1 MGTDQEDTRQSIDY
15 TVFVLIHA
23 YRRIFSYT
31 TTTRHYVKTI
41 ATICLLAVIF
51 SSNALAEVFKSHLRG
66 DLGLFANATSSPIN
80 GIGSSTSLL
89 PYAYFEYGRL
99 FGRIDTFGI
108 KTMPLG
114 YGHLELVGQ
123 IRQDGFQTADHV
135 ELTGIAE
142 RDNSLPVGLGTFQL
156 TPLGGVFLYSLHDT
170 SRSHGNIYQAFYVVK
185 MSLGEVTLYPQ
196 IGIEHLSSDYNRY
209 YYGVSTDESALSGY
223 ARYDPPAATNSLLSV
238 LLEVPIGNGWLANIY
253 LRRKWLGDAV
263 TGSPLL
269 DETFEDNGFV
279 SVAYRFK

>member
-1 MGTDQEDTRQSIDY
+1 MK
-15 TVFVLIHA
+15 A
-23 YRRIFSYT
+23 
-31 TTTRHYVKTI
+31 I
-41 ATICLLAVIF
+41 ASICLLAIMF
-51 SSNALAEVFKSHLRG
+51 SSSALADETFANRLQG

-123 IRQDGFQTADHV
+123 IRQDGYQTANHV

-142 RDNSLPVGLGTFQL
+142 RDNSLPMGFGTFQL
-156 TPLGGVFLYSLHDT
+156 TPLGGVFLYALHDT
-170 SRSHGNIYQAFYVVK
+170 NRSHGNIYQAFYVVK
-185 MSLGEVTLYPQ
+185 IALGELTLYPQ
-196 IGIEHLSSDYNRY
+196 LGIEHLSSDYNRY
-209 YYGVSTDESALSGY
+209 YYGVAAGESALSGY
-223 ARYDPPAATNSLLSV
+223 LRYEPAAATNSLLSV
-238 LLEVPIGNGWLANIY
+238 LLEIPIGNGWFTNIY

-263 TGSPLL
+263 TESPLVS
-269 DETFEDNGFV
+269 DAFEDNGFV